1 MPKTV
6 NEAPLTTRSARAK
19 LAAGLH
25 WRSFDPEVHLGYRKG
40 KSGGVWLVRWR
51 TALGYNRAQ
60 LGTADDVVAAG
71 TLDYEAARRA
81 ARDYVN
87 KLRDDADAA
96 KQKAAMEAAGQ
107 PITVTDAIVRY
118 VAGRDARDSKCKGRA
133 VRSDASQRLAKY
145 LLGQDAKGKRK
156 AKLAAPIASVE
167 LFALTEA
174 DVSAWRNG
182 LPDMAGATRQRL
194 INDVKAALNSAFA
207 DNRQVLPLT
216 LPAVVKHGLRA
227 DARDDEAEPVARDN
241 QILADGD
248 VARLIRASREIDA
261 EDDWEGD
268 LFRLVTVLAATG
280 TRFSQAIRIRVS
292 GCQISAGR
300 LMIPVSRK
308 GRGGKSGDTPVPVG
322 RDVLDELVG
331 VSHGRKGDPA
341 LLERWRHRQISATK
355 WERMDRGPWQ
365 VASELARPW
374 KAVRERAGLP
384 EVIPY
389 ALRHS
394 SIVRGIRQNLPIRL
408 VAALHDT
415 SVEMIERHY
424 AKWITSGL
432 EDMARAAIV
441 PLVPPS
447 EGGKVVSMRGVL

>member
-1 MPKTV
+1 M
-6 NEAPLTTRSARAK
+6 
-19 LAAGLH
+19 AAGLH
-25 WRSFDPEVHLGYRKG
+25 WRTLDPEVHLGYRKG

-60 LGTADDVVAAG
+60 LGTADDVVVAG

-87 KLRDDADAA
+87 KLRDDAEAA
-96 KQKAAMEAAGQ
+96 KQKAQLEAAGK
-107 PITVTDAIVRY
+107 PITVADAVEQYI
-118 VAGRDARDSKCKGRA
+118 ASRDARDTKRKGRV
-133 VRSDASQRLAKY
+133 VRSDASQRLTKY
-145 LLGQDAKGKRK
+145 LLGQPVKGKRK
-156 AKLAAPIASVE
+156 ARAPAPIASVE
-167 LFALTEA
+167 LFALAEA
-174 DVSAWRNG
+174 DLSKWRAG
-182 LPDMAGATRQRL
+182 LPGDMAGATRQRL
-194 INDVKAALNSAFA
+194 INDVKAALNAAFA

-227 DARDDEAEPVARDN
+227 DAREDEAEPVARDN
-241 QILADGD
+241 QILGDGC

-261 EDDWEGD
+261 EDGWEGD

-280 TRFSQAIRIRVS
+280 ARFSQVIRVRVS
-292 GCQISAGR
+292 GCQLSAGR

-322 RDVLDELVG
+322 RDVLDELVS
-331 VSHGRKGDPA
+331 VAHGRKGDPA
-341 LLERWRHRQISATK
+341 LLERWRYKQVAATA
-355 WERMDRGPWQ
+355 WEPIGRGPWQ
-365 VASELARPW
+365 AASELARPW
-374 KAVRERAGLP
+374 KSIRDRAGLP
-384 EVIPY
+384 EAIPY

-441 PLVPPS
+441 PLVSAPQAD
-447 EGGKVVSMRGVL
+447 VVTLRRGA